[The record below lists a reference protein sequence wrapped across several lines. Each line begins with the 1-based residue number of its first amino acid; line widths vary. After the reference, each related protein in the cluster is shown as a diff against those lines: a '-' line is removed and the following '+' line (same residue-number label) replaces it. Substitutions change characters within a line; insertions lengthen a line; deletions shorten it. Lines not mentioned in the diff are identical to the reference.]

1 MFTDPIADMLT
12 RIKNAFRVRKSEVV
26 LPASKLKRAIAELM
40 AREGFL
46 TNVAEEKN
54 DGMVTL
60 RLGLKYASNGE
71 STIREIKKVSIP
83 SRRIYA
89 HYNELPKVLNDKG
102 VAIISTSQGLM
113 TNKDARKRHLGGEV
127 ICEIY

>member
-12 RIKNAFRVRKSEVV
+12 RIKNAIRVNKVDVV

-40 AREGFL
+40 VKEGL
-46 TNVAEEKN
+46 LAQVATEK
-54 DGMVTL
+54 DGIASSL
-60 RLGLKYASNGE
+60 RLTLKYTSPG
-71 STIREIKKVSIP
+71 SPVIREIKKVSIP
-83 SRRIYA
+83 SRRVYA
-89 HYNELPKVLNDKG
+89 HYNDLPKVLNDKG